1 MKNPTKHINTINAE
15 ISHFMK
21 TILIR
26 EDESAVDLLTFIESP
41 FIDRKNNDLI
51 SKIYNKFMQLKG
63 SPAVPI
69 FYTFAILSHWNSL
82 NNVRFKVPNS
92 YKFYKPNLWIM
103 AVAPS
108 GAGKSKNIDMIN
120 DMLPQENGSPVI
132 EGNFKRPASLASMV
146 TQLAKNPIAFWP
158 QDEAAEWLKSVE
170 NSGHPLS
177 ECRDPL
183 LKAKGGEKITYHTKT
198 DGEKVIKD
206 TAMTIFFSNTIWAMQ
221 QTLSENSMRD
231 GLFSRFITIVAEQMG
246 EGGRIHHDN
255 IIPES
260 GLDEDFKR
268 ILSQNTSNVVYTFTE
283 ECQVVW
289 GKVCDIW
296 AENVFS
302 NMQGNDNWMQPFYER
317 ITFEAYKFAIL
328 HHQFHC
334 KKGYEV
340 QVESMQWA
348 LRITAFNLKSLLRF
362 FFLRD
367 TKKQNAIA
375 KAEIKEQQIMEK
387 VKEFIRTSENN
398 NGFGSRAVLRKFHL
412 SKPELIELLMNIKKT
427 DNKFKTSL
435 YELLK

>member
-1 MKNPTKHINTINAE
+1 
-15 ISHFMK
+15 
-21 TILIR
+21 
-26 EDESAVDLLTFIESP
+26 
-41 FIDRKNNDLI
+41 
-51 SKIYNKFMQLKG
+51 
-63 SPAVPI
+63 
-69 FYTFAILSHWNSL
+69 
-82 NNVRFKVPNS
+82 
-92 YKFYKPNLWIM
+92 M